1 MTRLLLAL
9 VGFTLT
15 LVAQAGQPSPSG
27 APTRTKAEIEALIQK
42 EGTTP
47 PDWWNTTPLNFPKTI
62 DLSMGPPPSKNWE
75 PNKNVGHYFWSIINE
90 NPAKWKEGVKFANH
104 LTTLNKDDKEK
115 SGQAM
120 RQMAHLYQDCL
131 FDYPRAAYWWIKR
144 GDAISD
150 NTAYCYWRLGNKAM
164 AMDVLKQLGADDTRH
179 GSIIKLWADMGEFD
193 TALKLA
199 VEKTQTGTQ
208 DIAYLMAGDTC
219 RMAGKFKEALAY
231 YQKAV
236 AADPAKSGRDLK
248 QTVMRAQ
255 ANIDAVKLFDSLDLK
270 RIPDGAYTSLS
281 DGYSGKVNVSV
292 SVKAGKIADL
302 KVTQHTEKQYYGAII
317 ETPRQI
323 ITKQSVKGIDTFSS
337 ATITSEAIV
346 NASAKAL
353 SGAMK

>member
-1 MTRLLLAL
+1 MRRVLLTFAGL
-9 VGFTLT
+9 VLT
-15 LVAQAGQPSPSG
+15 FAAHAGQPTPP
-27 APTRTKAEIEALIQK
+27 ATPPRPKAEIDALVQK

-47 PDWWNTTPLNFPKTI
+47 PEWWNTTPLNFPKTL
-62 DLSMGPPPSKNWE
+62 DLSMGPPATKNWDPSKN
-75 PNKNVGHYFWSIINE
+75 VGQYFWSIINE
-90 NPAKWKEGVKFANH
+90 NPSKWKEGVKFANH
-104 LTTLNKDDKEK
+104 LISLHKDDQEK

-131 FDYPRAAYWWIKR
+131 FDYPRATYWWIKR

-164 AMDVLKQLGADDTRH
+164 AMDILKKIGDDDTRH

-199 VEKTQTGTQ
+199 IAKTQTGTQ

-219 RMAGKFKEALAY
+219 RMAGKYKEALAY

-255 ANIDAVKLFDSLDLK
+255 ANIDAVKLFDTLDLK
-270 RIPDGAYTSLS
+270 RVPDGAYTSLS

-292 SVKAGKIADL
+292 TVKSGKIADL
-302 KVTQHTEKQYYGAII
+302 KVTQHTEKQYYGALI

-323 ITKQSVKGIDTFSS
+323 VSKQSVKGIDTFSS